1 MNAAPED
8 ISLPSPVLLHC
19 HCVMTKIL
27 YASGMGKVVE
37 KSMCEWEDLKQG
49 PGSYALR
56 KDGKSDVDKFF
67 GCQTMGLWRIF
78 FDNLNGYTIEP
89 IYLMFIEPCGSITSP
104 TDSYASGVNTS
115 PNLPS
120 QNSHPP
126 KHQQKM

>member
-67 GCQTMGLWRIF
+67 GCQTMGL
-78 FDNLNGYTIEP
+78 
-89 IYLMFIEPCGSITSP
+89 
-104 TDSYASGVNTS
+104 
-115 PNLPS
+115 
-120 QNSHPP
+120 
-126 KHQQKM
+126 